1 MANKDYA
8 TDGKLGVDVYNG
20 SDTSAEYPGGQ
31 FRLGTTARAADNQV
45 AIYVYANEAIA
56 SGTGVELGASFTA
69 SASANGELTALYAI
83 ASGEYGW
90 VVGTDV
96 TISS

>member
-1 MANKDYA
+1 MAKKYA
-8 TDGKLGVDVYNG
+8 AHDGKLGVDVNNPT
-20 SDTSAEYPGGQ
+20 TSAEHPGGE
-31 FRLGTTARAADNQV
+31 FRLGTTSRFADNQA

-69 SASANGELTALYAI
+69 SASTGGELTAIYAI

-90 VVGTDV
+90 VVEAEDIV
-96 TISS
+96 DQS

>member
-1 MANKDYA
+1 MAKKNYA
-8 TDGKLGVDVYNG
+8 TDGKLGVDVYVG
-20 SDTSAEYPGGQ
+20 ADSAAE
-31 FRLGTTARAADNQV
+31 FRLGTTARIADNQA

-69 SASANGELTALYAI
+69 SASAAGELTAIYAI

-90 VVGTDV
+90 VVEAEDIV
-96 TISS
+96 DQS

>member
-8 TDGKLGVDVYNG
+8 TDGKLGVDVYG
-20 SDTSAEYPGGQ
+20 KITPSSTQEW
-31 FRLGTTARAADNQV
+31 RLGTTARCADNQV

-69 SASANGELTALYAI
+69 SASTGGELTALYAI
-83 ASGEYGW
+83 ASGQYGW
-90 VVGTDV
+90 VIDASDV
-96 TISS
+96 TVQS

>member
-8 TDGKLGVDVYNG
+8 TDGKLGVDVYVG
-20 SDTSAEYPGGQ
+20 ADTAAE
-31 FRLGTTARAADNQV
+31 FRLGTTARCADNQV

-69 SASANGELTALYAI
+69 SASTGGELTALYAI

-90 VVGTDV
+90 VIDAEDV
-96 TISS
+96 DIAS

>member
-8 TDGKLGVDVYNG
+8 TDGKLGVDVYG
-20 SDTSAEYPGGQ
+20 KSSPASSAE
-31 FRLGTTARAADNQV
+31 FRLGTTARCADNQA

-69 SASANGELTALYAI
+69 SASAGGELTALYAI

-90 VVGTDV
+90 VIDASDLTVQ
-96 TISS
+96 S

>member
-1 MANKDYA
+1 MAKKNYA
-8 TDGKLGVDVYNG
+8 TDGKLGVDVYVG
-20 SDTSAEYPGGQ
+20 ADSSAE
-31 FRLGTTARAADNQV
+31 FRLGTTSRIADNQA

-69 SASANGELTALYAI
+69 SASANGELTAIYAI

-90 VVGTDV
+90 VVEAEDIV
-96 TISS
+96 DQS

>member
-20 SDTSAEYPGGQ
+20 ADTSADYPGGQ

-45 AIYVYANEAIA
+45 AIYCYANEAIA
-56 SGTGVELGASFTA
+56 DGTGVELGASFTA
-69 SASANGELTALYAI
+69 SASANGEFTSLYAI

-90 VVGTDV
+90 VIKADLTL
-96 TISS
+96 SS

>member
-8 TDGKLGVDVYNG
+8 TDGKLGVDVYG
-20 SDTSAEYPGGQ
+20 KSSPAGSAE
-31 FRLGTTARAADNQV
+31 FRLGTTARCADNQV

-69 SASANGELTALYAI
+69 SASTGGELTALYAS
-83 ASGEYGW
+83 ASGQYGW
-90 VVGTDV
+90 VIDAEDV
-96 TISS
+96 DIAS

>member
-8 TDGKLGVDVYNG
+8 TDGKLGVDVYNTTG
-20 SDTSAEYPGGQ
+20 DRTLAE

-56 SGTGVELGASFTA
+56 AGTGVELGASFTA
-69 SASANGELTALYAI
+69 SASAGGELTSLYAL

-90 VVGTDV
+90 VIRSDITVQ
-96 TISS
+96 S